1 MQKLVIVHHL
11 NDVQHYLFSVPEG
24 RDVDKGDLVLVR
36 NSRGEVP
43 AVCVCSSFSVPEN
56 VAATLHKKYGGSE
69 LKPVIGSVHLYRWGE
84 DDDIP
89 AALAE
94 LEAYKKTGVS
104 AEELRRVTDMFNEFV
119 APDVPKELGD
129 WMERCIWHVKK
140 CSEQHGEIERLKRE
154 LEEMKRKE
162 ADKE

>member
-11 NDVQHYLFSVPEG
+11 NDVQHYLFSVPEDH
-24 RDVDKGDLVLVR
+24 DVDKGDLVLVR

-56 VAATLHKKYGGSE
+56 VTATLHKKYGGSE
-69 LKPVIGSVHLYRWGE
+69 LKPVIGSVRLCRWGE

-104 AEELRRVTDMFNEFV
+104 AEELQRVTDMLNEDV
-119 APDVPKELGD
+119 TPNVPKELSE
-129 WMERCIWHVKK
+129 WRTCCISYAKK
-140 CSEQHGEIERLKRE
+140 YLEQQEEIERLKRE
-154 LEEMKRKE
+154 LEE
-162 ADKE
+162 